1 MKQRIS
7 HLTMRS
13 NPCGNETTH
22 THTHT
27 LRANSTPSTAR
38 ERLESS
44 IHKQD
49 LDPSSPASQF
59 THRCNIASRNR
70 TKATSRI
77 LSQIQLQAPVPACP
91 SSPQAASRTLPQLQ
105 LQAPCQPV
113 HLLRGQPRQLQSPF
127 QPAHPLRKQP
137 REFFPRSSS
146 RPRASL
152 SILSAGRLENSFPDP
167 APGPVPACVR
177 PLRSQPREFFPRSS
191 SRPVPA
197 CVHPLRRQPREFFP
211 RPSSR
216 PVAACPSLP
225 QADSRIPPQVKFQS
239 QFLPVHPLRSPSQN
253 YYPDLVL
260 ESSPACPSA
269 PQPAF
274 RIPSQSQFQSPT

>member
-13 NPCGNETTH
+13 NPCGNET

-59 THRCNIASRNR
+59 THRCNITSRNR

-77 LSQIQLQAPVPACP
+77 LAQIQLQAPVPACP

-105 LQAPCQPV
+105 LQAPCQP
-113 HLLRGQPRQLQSPF
+113 
-127 QPAHPLRKQP
+127 
-137 REFFPRSSS
+137 
-146 RPRASL
+146 
-152 SILSAGRLENSFPDP
+152 
-167 APGPVPACVR
+167 
-177 PLRSQPREFFPRSS
+177 
-191 SRPVPA
+191 
-197 CVHPLRRQPREFFP
+197 VHPLRRQPREFFP

-225 QADSRIPPQVKFQS
+225 QADSRIPPQIKFQS